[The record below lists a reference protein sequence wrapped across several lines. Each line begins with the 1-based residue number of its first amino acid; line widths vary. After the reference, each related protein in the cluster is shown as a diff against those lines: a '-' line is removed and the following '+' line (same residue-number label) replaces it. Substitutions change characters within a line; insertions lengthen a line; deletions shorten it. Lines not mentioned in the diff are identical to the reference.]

1 MSVDWFFKW
10 QSNFHENDLKSKIWR
25 FRRSPREGPNSFPV
39 LPEPEE
45 TSGRSPLEDR
55 NSGERK
61 CARGNQKKMFFVSI
75 FEIIFK
81 FFYTCDHQLKSICVI
96 MNFKENIH

>member
-1 MSVDWFFKW
+1 MAIN
-10 QSNFHENDLKSKIWR
+10 QSNFHEYDLKSKISL

-61 CARGNQKKMFFVSI
+61 CARGKKKNVFRLYF
-75 FEIIFK
+75 
-81 FFYTCDHQLKSICVI
+81 
-96 MNFKENIH
+96 